1 MRIIGGEASGRRL
14 MSPKGDKTRPTGD
27 RVREA
32 LFNIWQSRVVGS
44 RMLDGYAGTGSVGL
58 EALSRGARQVV
69 LCEVSRTARRVIEHN
84 VALAGL
90 PGAEMWPGTLE
101 SALDAFSD
109 QGRQFDLVFC
119 DPPWAD
125 GLSVKVQE
133 DIHTVLRPGGMVVVE
148 SRQSDPTASL
158 AHLAVIWTR
167 RYGDTR
173 LTAYQAPL

>member
-1 MRIIGGEASGRRL
+1 
-14 MSPKGDKTRPTGD
+14 MSPKGDRTRPTGD

-32 LFNIWQSRVVGS
+32 LFNIWRSRVVGS
-44 RMLDGYAGTGSVGL
+44 RMLDGYAGTGAIGL

-69 LCEVSRTARRVIEHN
+69 FSEVSRTARRVIEHN
-84 VALAGL
+84 MALVAL
-90 PGAEMWPGTLE
+90 PGAEIWPGTVESLLE
-101 SALDAFSD
+101 AFSA

-125 GLSVKVQE
+125 GLSVKVQDE
-133 DIHTVLRPGGMVVVE
+133 IHRVLSLDGMVVVE
-148 SRQSDPTASL
+148 SRQSDLPVPL

-173 LTAYQAPL
+173 LTAYQVPS